1 VTCIVGWIHDGCV
14 SLGGDAAAVSRLRRT
29 QRVAP
34 KVFRNGPMV
43 IGYTTSFRMGD
54 LLQHSL
60 RIPDRPR
67 GVSVDRYMRTTF
79 VDAVRRCL
87 ADGGFKGSGEESGGT
102 FLVGYEGRLF
112 RIESDFNVGEL
123 VDGFD
128 AIGNGAELARGAM
141 AVLRSQ
147 PGGTV
152 RTKLRR
158 ALEIAARYSGAV
170 SPPFTIVEGGRRSR
184 SSRA

>member
-1 VTCIVGWIHDGCV
+1 VTCIVGWVHDDRV

-34 KVFRNGPMV
+34 KVFQNGPMV

-87 ADGGFKGSGEESGGT
+87 AEGGFTGIGKDPGGT
-102 FLVGYEGRLF
+102 FLAGYEGRLF

-123 VDGFD
+123 VEGFD

-141 AVLRSQ
+141 AVLRTVP
-147 PGGTV
+147 PG
-152 RTKLRR
+152 
-158 ALEIAARYSGAV
+158 
-170 SPPFTIVEGGRRSR
+170 
-184 SSRA
+184 